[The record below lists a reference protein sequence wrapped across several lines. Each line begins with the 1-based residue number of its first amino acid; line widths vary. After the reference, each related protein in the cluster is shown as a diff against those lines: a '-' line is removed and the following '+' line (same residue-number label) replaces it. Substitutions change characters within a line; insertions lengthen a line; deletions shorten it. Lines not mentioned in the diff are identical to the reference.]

1 MDYYRNKWSSKWMGS
16 IFYLIIGYMKQYI
29 KNNEIKTRQ
38 QIVIVKDGMR
48 TINPSEEM
56 IYNDGWVEY
65 ITPQYIEDIDHVRNR
80 KIHEIEDYDSSPE
93 VNEFFVNGLPVWLDK
108 ATRVGL
114 VLRFQSE
121 KAVGKSVTTLWYNGI
136 QFSMLIELG
145 EQILCAIE
153 NYASACYDNTQ
164 LHLSV
169 LSTLQTIEEIESY
182 DHTTGYPEKLNF
194 NL

>member
-1 MDYYRNKWSSKWMGS
+1 
-16 IFYLIIGYMKQYI
+16 MKQYI
-29 KNNEIKTRQ
+29 KDNEIKTRQ

-48 TINPSEEM
+48 TINPTEDM
-56 IYNDGWVEY
+56 ILDDGWVEY
-65 ITPQYIEDIDHVRNR
+65 ITPVSTISDEMREKARAVRSRHQKRN
-80 KIHEIEDYDSSPE
+80 EILDYDSSSD
-93 VNEFFVNGLPVWLDK
+93 VNVFYINGHYVWLDK
-108 ATRVGL
+108 ATRAGL
-114 VLRFQSE
+114 MLRFDSE
-121 KAVGKSVTTLWYNGI
+121 QAMGKEYTTLWYNGV
-136 QFSMLIELG
+136 QFAMSIAQGKQMLY
-145 EQILCAIE
+145 AIE